1 VLNQARPNEIVYLN
15 HVDKIYPPNQYA
27 LKNFSLTIK
36 KGEFVFITGASGAG
50 KTTLLKTLIGEL
62 RASRGDV
69 SVCGRDLKKLNR
81 EQVSLLRR
89 NIGVIFQDYK
99 LLRNRTILENVSFAL
114 EILRVK
120 KDFRIKQ
127 SKRMLDL
134 FGLANRSNSY
144 PQTLSGGEQQ
154 RVAIARAMI
163 SRPSLIIADEPT
175 GNLDPDMAKLVFDIL
190 LEANRCGSTV
200 LIASHNLSLIE
211 KINKR
216 TIVIDRGK
224 LVGDFDA
231 R

>member
-1 VLNQARPNEIVYLN
+1 MYKRQ
-15 HVDKIYPPNQYA
+15 
-27 LKNFSLTIK
+27 
-36 KGEFVFITGASGAG
+36 
-50 KTTLLKTLIGEL
+50 
-62 RASRGDV
+62 
-69 SVCGRDLKKLNR
+69 
-81 EQVSLLRR
+81 LLRR

-99 LLRNRTILENVSFAL
+99 LLGNRTILENVSFAL

-127 SKRMLDL
+127 SKKMLDL
-134 FGLANRSNSY
+134 FGLANRSDSY
-144 PQTLSGGEQQ
+144 PKTLSGGEQQ

>member
-1 VLNQARPNEIVYLN
+1 MLREARTDKMIYLN
-15 HVDKIYPPNQYA
+15 HVDKLYPPNQYA
-27 LKNFSLTIK
+27 LRNFSLDVN
-36 KGEFVFITGASGAG
+36 KGEFLFVTGASGAG
-50 KTTLLKTLIGEL
+50 KTTLLKILIGEL

-69 SVCGRDLKKLNR
+69 SVCGTNLKNLNR
-81 EQVSLLRR
+81 LQVSLLRR

-99 LLRNRTILENVSFAL
+99 LLDNRTVLENVSFAL
-114 EILRVK
+114 EILGVE

-134 FGLANRSNSY
+134 FGLGHRSDSY
-144 PQTLSGGEQQ
+144 PRTLSGGEQQ

-175 GNLDPDMAKLVFDIL
+175 GNLDPDMSRLVFDIL
-190 LEANRCGSTV
+190 LEANNCGSTV
-200 LIASHNLSLIE
+200 LIASHNLNLIE

-224 LVGDFDA
+224 LVGDFNA
-231 R
+231 Q